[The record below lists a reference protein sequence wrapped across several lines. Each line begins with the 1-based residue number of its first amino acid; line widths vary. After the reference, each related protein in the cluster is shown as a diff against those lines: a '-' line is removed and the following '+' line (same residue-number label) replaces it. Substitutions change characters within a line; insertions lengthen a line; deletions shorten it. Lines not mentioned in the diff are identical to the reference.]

1 MKRRYTAI
9 GKIDFVK
16 QGKHANKWRTQFS
29 RNNKNID
36 AFHETEQDAKNYIEA
51 LRDAY
56 SRGDEDFINQLVKDA
71 LERRKAEK
79 DKRKT
84 PEVKA
89 NNDKEK
95 IKLPAFRKQL
105 KEFTHTLI
113 LPMDTPREKCDYLIR
128 ILKQADQSQIICSNN
143 PITILP
149 HQIILLG
156 LRVPNEGG
164 AYVYQ
169 TALRILG
176 WDSVFKIKK
185 ITTTKPNRKK
195 N

>member
-36 AFHETEQDAKNYIEA
+36 VFHETEQDAEDYIEA

-56 SRGDEDFINQLVKDA
+56 AKGDEDFIRQLVKDA

-79 DKRKT
+79 EKRKP
-84 PEVKA
+84 PEAEDSTNVKLT
-89 NNDKEK
+89 
-95 IKLPAFRKQL
+95 LPAFRKQL

-113 LPMDTPREKCDYLIR
+113 LPMRTPREKCDYLIR
-128 ILKQADQSQIICSNN
+128 ILKQADQSQIICNER
-143 PITILP
+143 PITIPP
-149 HQIILLG
+149 HRIIYLG
-156 LRVPNEGG
+156 LRIPREGG

-176 WDSVFKIKK
+176 WDSTFKITK
-185 ITTTKPNRKK
+185 ITTTNTK
-195 N
+195 

>member
-36 AFHETEQDAKNYIEA
+36 AFHETEQGAKDYIEA

-79 DKRKT
+79 GKRKP
-84 PEVKA
+84 PEAEA
-89 NNDKEK
+89 NNKEK

-149 HQIILLG
+149 HRIIYLG
-156 LRVPNEGG
+156 LRIPSEGG

-176 WDSVFKIKK
+176 WNSTFKITK
-185 ITTTKPNRKK
+185 ISASSTE
-195 N
+195 

>member
-1 MKRRYTAI
+1 MKRRHATI
-9 GKIDFVK
+9 GRIDFVK
-16 QGKHANKWRTQFS
+16 QGKHANKWRTHFS
-29 RNNKNID
+29 RSNKNID
-36 AFHETEQDAKNYIEA
+36 AFHETEQDAKDYIEA

-56 SRGDEDFINQLVKDA
+56 SKGDEEFINQLVKDA

-79 DKRKT
+79 EKRKL

>member
-1 MKRRYTAI
+1 MKRRHATI
-9 GKIDFVK
+9 GRIDFVK

-36 AFHETEQDAKNYIEA
+36 AFHKTEQGAKDYIEA

-56 SRGDEDFINQLVKDA
+56 AKGDEDFINQLVKDA

-79 DKRKT
+79 EKRTT
-84 PEVKA
+84 PEVEV
-89 NNDKEK
+89 NNKEK

-113 LPMDTPREKCDYLIR
+113 LPMRTPREKCDYLIR

>member
-36 AFHETEQDAKNYIEA
+36 AFHETEQAAKDYIEA

-56 SRGDEDFINQLVKDA
+56 AKGDEDFIRQLVKDA

-79 DKRKT
+79 EKRKT
-84 PEVKA
+84 PEAEDSTNVKLT
-89 NNDKEK
+89 
-95 IKLPAFRKQL
+95 LPASRRQL

-113 LPMDTPREKCDYLIR
+113 LPMRTPREKCDYLIR
-128 ILKQADQSQIICSNN
+128 ILKQADQSQIICNER
-143 PITILP
+143 PITIPP
-149 HQIILLG
+149 HRIIYLG
-156 LRVPNEGG
+156 LRIPREGG
-164 AYVYQ
+164 AYVFQ

-176 WDSVFKIKK
+176 WDSTFKIKK

>member
-16 QGKHANKWRTQFS
+16 QGKHANKWRTKFV

-36 AFHETEQDAKNYIEA
+36 AFHETEQGAKDYIEA

-56 SRGDEDFINQLVKDA
+56 SKGDEDFINQLVKDA